1 MMRPMLP
8 ETFSARVGV
17 VLGSGLGGGLEGRS
31 ITAEIPYAGIPG
43 LPAPTVPGH
52 GGRFLRC
59 DIDGIPLLAA
69 SGRIHLYE
77 GHPARD
83 VGAIVRL
90 MHAVGVRCL
99 LLTNAAGGLHPDWP
113 PGTFMRITDHL
124 NLTGTSPLEGAAN
137 FQDMTRA
144 YDGELGGALD
154 VAAGEAGLE
163 LRHGVY
169 AGLRGPQYE
178 TPAEVRM
185 LRVLGADTVGMSTVL
200 ETLQARALGMKVAGL
215 SLVTNLAAGVGS
227 EPLDHHEVMDAGRAA
242 AAGFGKLIAAWLP
255 EAARLAE
262 SA

>member
-1 MMRPMLP
+1 M
-8 ETFSARVGV
+8 
-17 VLGSGLGGGLEGRS
+17 LGSGLGGGLDGLTVTGEL
-31 ITAEIPYAGIPG
+31 PYSAVPG
-43 LPAPTVPGH
+43 LPPPTVPGH
-52 GGRFLRC
+52 GGRFIRYE
-59 DIDGIPLLAA
+59 IAGHGVLAA

-90 MHAVGVRCL
+90 MHGAGVRCL
-99 LLTNAAGGLHPDWP
+99 LLTNAAGGLHSDWP

-124 NLTGTSPLEGAAN
+124 NLTGTSPLEGGPA

-144 YDGELGGALD
+144 YDIELGGALD
-154 VAAGEAGLE
+154 VAADETGMV

-200 ETLQARALGMKVAGL
+200 ETLQARALGLRVAGL

-227 EPLDHHEVMDAGRAA
+227 SPLDHHEVMEAGRAA
-242 AAGFGKLIAAWLP
+242 AAGFGKLVAAWLP

>member
-1 MMRPMLP
+1 MPDMLP
-8 ETFSARVGV
+8 ENFSAKVGV
-17 VLGSGLGGGLEGRS
+17 VLGSGLGGGLEGFS
-31 ITAEIPYAGIPG
+31 VTGELPYDGIPG

-52 GGRFLRC
+52 GGKFIRYE
-59 DIDGIPLLAA
+59 IEGVPLLAA

-90 MHAVGVRCL
+90 MHGAGVRCL
-99 LLTNAAGGLHPDWP
+99 LLTNAAGGVHSDWP

-124 NLTGTSPLEGAAN
+124 NLTGTSPLEGAPN

-144 YDGELGGALD
+144 YDVELGGALD
-154 VAAGEAGLE
+154 VAADETGLII
-163 LRHGVY
+163 RHGVY

-200 ETLQARALGMKVAGL
+200 ETLQARALGLKVAGL
-215 SLVTNLAAGVGS
+215 SLVTNLAAGVGES
-227 EPLDHHEVMDAGRAA
+227 PLDHQEVMQAGRAA
-242 AAGFGKLIAAWLP
+242 AAGFGKLVAAWLP

-262 SA
+262 NA

>member
-1 MMRPMLP
+1 MPDMLP
-8 ETFSARVGV
+8 ANLSAKVGV
-17 VLGSGLGGGLEGRS
+17 VLGSGLGGGLDGFPVTGEL
-31 ITAEIPYAGIPG
+31 PYDGIAG

-52 GGRFLRC
+52 GGRFLRYE
-59 DIDGIPLLAA
+59 IDGIPLLAA

-77 GHPARD
+77 GHSARD

-90 MHAVGVRCL
+90 MRAAGVRSL
-99 LLTNAAGGLHPDWP
+99 LLTNAAGGVHSDWP

-124 NLTGTSPLEGAAN
+124 NLTGTSPLEGGAN

-144 YDGELGGALD
+144 YDAELGGALD
-154 VAAGEAGLE
+154 LSADEVGLV

-200 ETLQARALGMKVAGL
+200 ETLQARALGMRVAGL
-215 SLVTNLAAGVGS
+215 SLVTNFAAGVG
-227 EPLDHHEVMDAGRAA
+227 EGTLDHHEVMQAGREAA
-242 AAGFGKLIAAWLP
+242 SGFGKLVAAWLP

-262 SA
+262 IA

>member
-1 MMRPMLP
+1 MLP
-8 ETFSARVGV
+8 QTFSARVGV
-17 VLGSGLGGGLEGRS
+17 VLGSGLGGGLDGFPVTGEL
-31 ITAEIPYAGIPG
+31 PYDGISG
-43 LPAPTVPGH
+43 LPSPMVPGH
-52 GGRFLRC
+52 GGKFIRYA
-59 DIDGIPLLAA
+59 IDGVSLIAA

-77 GHPARD
+77 GHPAHD

-90 MHAVGVRCL
+90 MHGAGVRCL
-99 LLTNAAGGLHPDWP
+99 LLTNAAGGVHPDWP

-124 NLTGTSPLEGAAN
+124 NLTGTSPLEGAPN

-144 YDGELGGALD
+144 YDVELGGALD
-154 VAAGEAGLE
+154 VAADDARLI

-200 ETLQARALGMKVAGL
+200 ETLQARALGLRVAGL
-215 SLVTNLAAGVGS
+215 SLVTNLAAGVGGS
-227 EPLDHHEVMDAGRAA
+227 PLDHHEVMEAGRAA
-242 AAGFGKLIAAWLP
+242 AAAFGKLLAAWLP

-262 SA
+262 NA

>member
-1 MMRPMLP
+1 MMQFMLP
-8 ETFSARVGV
+8 EKLSAKVGV
-17 VLGSGLGGGLEGRS
+17 VLGSGLGGGLDGFARTGEL
-31 ITAEIPYAGIPG
+31 AYDGIPG

-52 GGRFLRC
+52 GGRFVRYEM
-59 DIDGIPLLAA
+59 DGIPLLAA

-77 GHPARD
+77 GHSARD

-90 MHAVGVRCL
+90 MHAAGVRAL
-99 LLTNAAGGLHPDWP
+99 LLTNAAGGLRPDWP

-124 NLTGTSPLEGAAN
+124 NLSGTSPLEGGPN

-144 YDGELGGALD
+144 YDPELGGALD
-154 VAAGEAGLE
+154 IAADEIGMV

-200 ETLQARALGMKVAGL
+200 ETLQARALGLRVAAL
-215 SLVTNLAAGVGS
+215 SLVTNLAAGIG
-227 EPLDHHEVMDAGRAA
+227 EAPLDHHEVMDAGKAA
-242 AAGFGKLIAAWLP
+242 AAGFGKLVEAWLP
-255 EAARLAE
+255 EAVRLAE
-262 SA
+262 IA